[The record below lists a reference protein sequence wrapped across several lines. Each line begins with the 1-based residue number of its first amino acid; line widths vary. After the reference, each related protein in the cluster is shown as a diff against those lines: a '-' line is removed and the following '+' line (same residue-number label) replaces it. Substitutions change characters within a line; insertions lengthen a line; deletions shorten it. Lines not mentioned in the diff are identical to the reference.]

1 MTPLKPI
8 RHMLTALGVATTRP
22 WAFLVVAAYAALW
35 LAFDARSLN
44 WHGLA
49 TLATWLMTVF
59 IQRAEHR
66 DTQAIQAKLDRI
78 LAVVDPGPQPL
89 AHIDELEPE
98 EIEARRDADRP
109 GP

>member
-1 MTPLKPI
+1 M
-8 RHMLTALGVATTRP
+8 
-22 WAFLVVAAYAALW
+22 
-35 LAFDARSLN
+35 N
-44 WHGLA
+44 WHGVA

-98 EIEARRDADRP
+98 EIEARRGS
-109 GP
+109 GPEGPEGGSAQRVE